1 MTKEEAEKMSP
12 EKVFLH
18 MEARLAVALEETKK
32 KYGEDVADLVRRM
45 IADTMKRLM
54 LAAREAKQSSHAHIV
69 LCAWMETMARWNEQ
83 IDALVRK

>member
-1 MTKEEAEKMSP
+1 MTKEEAEQMSP

-32 KYGEDVADLVRRM
+32 KYGEDVADCVRAM
-45 IADTMKRLM
+45 IVRTMAGLM
-54 LAAREAKQSSHAHIV
+54 GRHLEASGPPVYVI

-83 IDALVRK
+83 IDELVRK